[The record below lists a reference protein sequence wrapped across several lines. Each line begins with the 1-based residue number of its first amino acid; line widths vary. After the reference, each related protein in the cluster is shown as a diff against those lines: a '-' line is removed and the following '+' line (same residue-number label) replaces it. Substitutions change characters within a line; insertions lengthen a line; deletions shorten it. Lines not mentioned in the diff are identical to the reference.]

1 MSTPIPF
8 DNRRAPVYGRYG
20 MACSSTPLAAVI
32 GRDVLQA
39 GGNAAD
45 AALAMAAVVNV
56 TEPMMS
62 GLGGDMFAIV
72 WKDGKAH
79 GLNASGFSGSLMTLE
94 RVRAEYGDNMPQAGA
109 ATINVPGAL
118 DGYLE
123 LHKQFGTMD
132 LADLFE
138 HAAKLVDDGFPVGA
152 KISQAWAAGAPLL
165 RKYSPDSTAYLPG
178 GQVPTAGS
186 IFREQDLA
194 RLWRRIGREGRAAF
208 YSGGVRDRI
217 VETVQKVGGY
227 LQAGDFDAIQ
237 AEWVEPI
244 HGSYRGHTILEMPP
258 NGQGIVALEALAILE
273 GYDMAAIFAADEV
286 QACHLILE
294 AIKLAYADAAATVA
308 DARFLKAP
316 IENLLD
322 PEYIKQRRAALDR
335 DHASDNPPAGRVFGD
350 TTYLT
355 VVDRDRMAVSLITSI
370 SGPFGS
376 GIVVPGIGVVMNNRL
391 ADFVLVPGHPNAAA
405 PADKSI
411 GSWEVLNY
419 LLANCSSVDEAVA
432 ALQNDVYVAQQEFVP
447 FKEFLAVHYW
457 IGDSTGKVV
466 IAEYVGGKLTIHDAP
481 LGTLTNSPPYN
492 WQEINVS
499 NYVDLSPVNVPE
511 RTLGKFTA
519 MNYGQGS
526 GAVGLPGDMTPPSRF
541 VRAALFSHWATPG
554 ATASD
559 TVNLGFHVLNTF
571 DIFNGAIQSNTADQT
586 PNTKGFLTSAG
597 QPKLV
602 NTDTTEW
609 AVAHDRTNLKT
620 YVRTYNGL
628 EIQVVDLKA
637 IDFGQPGM
645 RVIAL
650 QNDFVPEDIT
660 LKVQPLAA
668 KAE

>member
-1 MSTPIPF
+1 MGLLYRTNFMSTSIPF

-79 GLNASGFSGSLMTLE
+79 GLNASGLSGSLMTLE
-94 RVRAEYGDNMPQAGA
+94 RVRAEYGENMPQAGA

-138 HAAKLVDDGFPVGA
+138 HAAALVDDGFPVGA
-152 KISQAWAAGAPLL
+152 KISQAWAAGAPTL

-178 GQVPTAGS
+178 GRAPTAGS

-194 RLWRRIGREGRAAF
+194 RVWRRIGREGRDAF
-208 YSGGVRDRI
+208 YSGEVRDRI
-217 VETVQKVGGY
+217 VETVQKGGGY

-237 AEWVEPI
+237 ADWVEPI
-244 HGSYRGHTILEMPP
+244 RGSYRGHTILEMPP

-294 AIKLAYADAAATVA
+294 AIKFAYADAAATVA
-308 DARFLKAP
+308 DPRFLKAP
-316 IENLLD
+316 IEDLLD
-322 PEYIKQRRAALDR
+322 PEYIKQRRVVLDR

-370 SGPFGS
+370 SAPFGS
-376 GIVVPGIGVVMNNRL
+376 GVVVPGIGVVMNNRL

-405 PADKSI
+405 PHKRVRHTILPSMLLDASGRLKMSFGCMGGNMQPQGQTQI
-411 GSWEVLNY
+411 LLN
-419 LLANCSSVDEAVA
+419 LIDRGMNLQQ
-432 ALQNDVYVAQQEFVP
+432 AL
-447 FKEFLAVHYW
+447 
-457 IGDSTGKVV
+457 
-466 IAEYVGGKLTIHDAP
+466 DAP
-481 LGTLTNSPPYN
+481 RVRFLDGRRISL
-492 WQEINVS
+492 
-499 NYVDLSPVNVPE
+499 E
-511 RTLGKFTA
+511 RHPLPDLGKRLAA
-519 MNYGQGS
+519 MGHEVVWDGS
-526 GAVGLPGDMTPPSRF
+526 TPASPGNIGESFEGSAQAIMLEPES
-541 VRAALFSHWATPG
+541 LCG
-554 ATASD
+554 ASD
-559 TVNLGFHVLNTF
+559 PRLDG
-571 DIFNGAIQSNTADQT
+571 
-586 PNTKGFLTSAG
+586 
-597 QPKLV
+597 
-602 NTDTTEW
+602 
-609 AVAHDRTNLKT
+609 
-620 YVRTYNGL
+620 
-628 EIQVVDLKA
+628 
-637 IDFGQPGM
+637 
-645 RVIAL
+645 IAC
-650 QNDFVPEDIT
+650 
-660 LKVQPLAA
+660 PL
-668 KAE
+668 

>member
-1 MSTPIPF
+1 MSTSIPF

-138 HAAKLVDDGFPVGA
+138 HAAALVDDGFPVGA
-152 KISQAWAAGAPLL
+152 KISQAWAAGAPTL
-165 RKYSPDSTAYLPG
+165 RKYSPGSTAYLPG
-178 GQVPTAGS
+178 GRVPTAGS

-194 RLWRRIGREGRAAF
+194 RVWRRIGREGRGAF
-208 YSGGVRDRI
+208 YSGEVRDRI
-217 VETVQKVGGY
+217 VETVQKCGGY
-227 LQAGDFDAIQ
+227 LQAGDFDVIQ

-244 HGSYRGHTILEMPP
+244 RGSYRGHTILELPP

-273 GYDMAAIFAADEV
+273 GFDLAAIFAADEV

-308 DARFLKAP
+308 DPRFLQAP
-316 IENLLD
+316 IEDLLE
-322 PEYIKQRRAALDR
+322 PAYITQRRAAIDR

-370 SGPFGS
+370 SAPFGS
-376 GIVVPGIGVVMNNRL
+376 GVVVPGIGVIMNNRL

-405 PADKSI
+405 PHKRVRHTILPSMLLDASGALKMSFGCMGGNMQPQGQTQILIHLLDRGMNLQQALDAPRGRVLDGRRISI
-411 GSWEVLNY
+411 ERHPLPDLGKRLAAMGHEVVWDGLTP
-419 LLANCSSVDEAVA
+419 ASRAEV
-432 ALQNDVYVAQQEFVP
+432 
-447 FKEFLAVHYW
+447 
-457 IGDSTGKVV
+457 GDSFEGSAQA
-466 IAEYVGGKLTIHDAP
+466 ILLE
-481 LGTLTNSPPYN
+481 
-492 WQEINVS
+492 
-499 NYVDLSPVNVPE
+499 PE
-511 RTLGKFTA
+511 SLCG
-519 MNYGQGS
+519 
-526 GAVGLPGDMTPPSRF
+526 
-541 VRAALFSHWATPG
+541 
-554 ATASD
+554 ASD
-559 TVNLGFHVLNTF
+559 PRLDG
-571 DIFNGAIQSNTADQT
+571 
-586 PNTKGFLTSAG
+586 
-597 QPKLV
+597 
-602 NTDTTEW
+602 
-609 AVAHDRTNLKT
+609 
-620 YVRTYNGL
+620 
-628 EIQVVDLKA
+628 
-637 IDFGQPGM
+637 
-645 RVIAL
+645 IAC
-650 QNDFVPEDIT
+650 
-660 LKVQPLAA
+660 PL
-668 KAE
+668 

>member
-1 MSTPIPF
+1 MSAPIPF

-32 GRDVLQA
+32 GHNVLQA

-45 AALAMAAVVNV
+45 AALAMAAAVNV

-194 RLWRRIGREGRAAF
+194 RLWHRIGREGRDAF
-208 YSGGVRDRI
+208 YSGEVRDRI
-217 VETVQKVGGY
+217 VETVQKGGGY

-244 HGSYRGHTILEMPP
+244 RGSYRGHTILEMPP

-308 DARFLKAP
+308 DPRFLKAP

-322 PEYIKQRRAALDR
+322 PEFIKQRRAAIDR
-335 DHASDNPPAGRVFGD
+335 DHASDNPPCGRVFGD

-391 ADFVLVPGHPNAAA
+391 ADFVLIPGHPNAAA
-405 PADKSI
+405 PHKRVRHTILPSMLLDASGGLKMSFGCMGGNMQPQGQTQI
-411 GSWEVLNY
+411 LLN
-419 LLANCSSVDEAVA
+419 LIDRGMNLQQ
-432 ALQNDVYVAQQEFVP
+432 AL
-447 FKEFLAVHYW
+447 
-457 IGDSTGKVV
+457 
-466 IAEYVGGKLTIHDAP
+466 DAP
-481 LGTLTNSPPYN
+481 RVRFLDGRR
-492 WQEINVS
+492 VS
-499 NYVDLSPVNVPE
+499 LE
-511 RTLGKFTA
+511 RHLLPDLGKRLAA
-519 MNYGQGS
+519 MGHEVVWDGS
-526 GAVGLPGDMTPPSRF
+526 TPASPGNIGESFEGSAQAIMLEPES
-541 VRAALFSHWATPG
+541 LCG
-554 ATASD
+554 ASD
-559 TVNLGFHVLNTF
+559 PRLDG
-571 DIFNGAIQSNTADQT
+571 
-586 PNTKGFLTSAG
+586 
-597 QPKLV
+597 
-602 NTDTTEW
+602 
-609 AVAHDRTNLKT
+609 
-620 YVRTYNGL
+620 
-628 EIQVVDLKA
+628 
-637 IDFGQPGM
+637 
-645 RVIAL
+645 IAC
-650 QNDFVPEDIT
+650 
-660 LKVQPLAA
+660 PL
-668 KAE
+668 

>member
-1 MSTPIPF
+1 MSAPIPF

-152 KISQAWAAGAPLL
+152 KISQAWAAGAPIL
-165 RKYSPDSTAYLPG
+165 RKYSPDSTAYLPV

-208 YSGGVRDRI
+208 YSGEVRDRI
-217 VETVQKVGGY
+217 VETVQKGGGY

-237 AEWVEPI
+237 ADWVEPI
-244 HGSYRGHTILEMPP
+244 RGSYRGHTILEMPP

-273 GYDMAAIFAADEV
+273 GYDIAAIFAADEV

-308 DARFLKAP
+308 DPRFLKAP

-376 GIVVPGIGVVMNNRL
+376 GIVIPGIGVVMNNRL

-405 PADKSI
+405 PHKRVRHTILPSMLLDASGGLKMSFGCMGGNMQPQGQTQI
-411 GSWEVLNY
+411 LLN
-419 LLANCSSVDEAVA
+419 LIDRGMNLQQ
-432 ALQNDVYVAQQEFVP
+432 AL
-447 FKEFLAVHYW
+447 
-457 IGDSTGKVV
+457 
-466 IAEYVGGKLTIHDAP
+466 DAP
-481 LGTLTNSPPYN
+481 RVRFLDGRR
-492 WQEINVS
+492 VS
-499 NYVDLSPVNVPE
+499 LE
-511 RTLGKFTA
+511 RHPLPDLGKRLAA
-519 MNYGQGS
+519 MGHE
-526 GAVGLPGDMTPPSRF
+526 VVWDGLTPASPGDVGESFEGSAQAILLEPES
-541 VRAALFSHWATPG
+541 LCG
-554 ATASD
+554 ASD
-559 TVNLGFHVLNTF
+559 PRLDG
-571 DIFNGAIQSNTADQT
+571 
-586 PNTKGFLTSAG
+586 
-597 QPKLV
+597 
-602 NTDTTEW
+602 
-609 AVAHDRTNLKT
+609 
-620 YVRTYNGL
+620 
-628 EIQVVDLKA
+628 
-637 IDFGQPGM
+637 
-645 RVIAL
+645 IAC
-650 QNDFVPEDIT
+650 
-660 LKVQPLAA
+660 PL
-668 KAE
+668 